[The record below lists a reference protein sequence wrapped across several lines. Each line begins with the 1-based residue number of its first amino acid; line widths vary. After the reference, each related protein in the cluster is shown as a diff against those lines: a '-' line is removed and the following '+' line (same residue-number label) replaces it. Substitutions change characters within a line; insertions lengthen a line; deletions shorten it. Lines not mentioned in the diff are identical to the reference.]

1 MEKKKELL
9 FSVTKDDCDWS
20 YTKGT
25 GSGGQKK
32 NKTSSAVH
40 CKHRA
45 SGAKA
50 YSESSRSQLDNK
62 REAFVKMCET
72 ETFKKWHRL
81 ETLRRTGMMDQ
92 IDRKVAEENMAKLDE
107 CRIVGFEM
115 SIRVKLQTV
124 GMVHFASARAVSP
137 STADSRE

>member
-1 MEKKKELL
+1 MMNKERQLL

-25 GSGGQKK
+25 GAGGQKR

-50 YSESSRSQLDNK
+50 YSEASRNQLDNK
-62 REAFVKMCET
+62 RDAFAKMINT
-72 ETFKKWHRL
+72 EDFKKWHKL
-81 ETLRRTGMMDQ
+81 EVLRRSGMMDQ
-92 IDRKVAEENMAKLDE
+92 IDRKVAEELTKIKLE
-107 CRIVGFEM
+107 IRIDGRWTE
-115 SIRVKLQTV
+115 VKESQLVDDPDDFRWEAFTEV
-124 GMVHFASARAVSP
+124 
-137 STADSRE
+137 